1 MWPSFEL
8 RGEIMLDISLL
19 QMKYV
24 MEINKAGSISQAAKN
39 LYMNQP
45 NLSKAIRELEES
57 IGITIFVRTPK
68 GVILS
73 KEGRILVSYIDS
85 IFQKLEDLEEELQDR
100 KAKNASFMI
109 SLPRATY
116 ITYAFTEF
124 MKEIQSTPEIKI
136 NYRETNN
143 AEAVDNILFNGF
155 DMGIIRYTQP
165 YELEFQRSLVRKNL
179 VSREI
184 WESEYLILMS
194 EKHPL
199 AEKGEIRSEDLKEY
213 TELVHGDEN
222 YNKTN
227 PKGDINKRIYLYE
240 RGSQFDL
247 LRNVPTTYMW
257 VSPLPDVILKNNNLI
272 QRKCS
277 DSDICFKDVLI
288 SRADYQLSQYANKF
302 VTTLMHVKEEITNH
316 LAQ

>member
-1 MWPSFEL
+1 
-8 RGEIMLDISLL
+8 MLDVSLT
-19 QMKYV
+19 QMRYV
-24 MEINKAGSISQAAKN
+24 MEIYKAGSISQAAKN

-45 NLSKAIRELEES
+45 NLSKAIRDLETS
-57 IGITIFVRTPK
+57 MGITIFVRTPK

-73 KEGRILVSYIDS
+73 GEGKLFLEYAES
-85 IFQKLEDLEEELQDR
+85 IFQKLDELEERLKNQKEN
-100 KAKNASFMI
+100 NASFHI

-124 MKEIQSTPEIKI
+124 VKGIRATTEIGI

-143 AEAVDNILFNGF
+143 TEAVENILYNGF
-155 DMGIIRYTQP
+155 DLGIIRYTQP
-165 YELEFQRSLVRKNL
+165 YEVEFQKSLSRKNL

-184 WESEYLILMS
+184 WESEYLLLMS
-194 EKHPL
+194 REHPL
-199 AEKGEIRSEDLKEY
+199 ASKEKICSEELNEY

-222 YNKTN
+222 YHKTN
-227 PKGDINKRIYLYE
+227 PNGDISRRIYLYE

-257 VSPLPDVILKNNNLI
+257 VSPLPAVILEKNNLV

-277 DSDICFKDVLI
+277 DSDIRFKDVLI
-288 SRADYQLSQYANKF
+288 SRADYQFSQFASQF
-302 VTTLMHVKEEITNH
+302 ISTLMQVKEEITAG
-316 LAQ
+316 LA